1 MPDEAQQGYDEVTD
15 REPAGTPPIEV
26 SVDGAV
32 DDRDVEYGLKRM
44 RAVFEH
50 VAEPV
55 LFARLR
61 LTRAA
66 DPARERPAEA
76 HATFDIRG
84 DVVRAHV
91 TAHDMREAADLLQRR
106 LLDQLGHRAERRRAQ
121 RRSGSVDRRRG

>member
-1 MPDEAQQGYDEVTD
+1 MPDEVQQGFDAVTD
-15 REPAGTPPIEV
+15 GGPEGSPPIEV

-32 DDRDVEYGLKRM
+32 DDREVAYARKRM
-44 RAVFEH
+44 RVVFEH

-76 HATFDIRG
+76 HATLDIRG

-91 TAHDMREAADLLQRR
+91 AAHDLPEAADLLQRR
-106 LLDQLGHRAERRRAQ
+106 LLDQLQHRAEHRRARRRD
-121 RRSGSVDRRRG
+121 GLTPPP